1 MKRLAALCLLLSA
14 CAADDNGAALATW
27 NGATLEDAIAQWGYP
42 DAERSVAGAKQYD
55 WVKSYQTVGTYG
67 DGGQHTFSCTR
78 TLTLSLGR
86 VVDAKATGNTCPF
99 DLSKFARH

>member
-1 MKRLAALCLLLSA
+1 MAFALLLSA
-14 CAADDNGAALATW
+14 CATGSSGEAMATW
-27 NGATLEDAIAQWGYP
+27 RGATLEEAIAQWGYP

-67 DGGQHTFSCTR
+67 DAAQHTFSCTR